1 MPYGGSFHVEL
12 HWTATR
18 TSQMGTKLHV
28 AGGIVFEKRLLVGGI
43 VKKATLE
50 VKYWTTEGIA

>member
-1 MPYGGSFHVEL
+1 
-12 HWTATR
+12 
-18 TSQMGTKLHV
+18 MGTKLHV